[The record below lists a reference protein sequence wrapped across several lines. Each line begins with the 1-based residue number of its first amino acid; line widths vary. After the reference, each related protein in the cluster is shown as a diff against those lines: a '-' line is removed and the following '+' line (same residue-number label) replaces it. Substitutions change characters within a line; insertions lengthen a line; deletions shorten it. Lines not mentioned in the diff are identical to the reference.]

1 MVIGHPRDLLWSL
14 TTGSVGQVRKQFLQ
28 LGSGSRITVIQ
39 TQVPIDSGNSGGPVI
54 DPKGRLIGLMYRQ
67 SIEELSISTR
77 DKAAVKIE
85 LPTSGLDFAIGVNEV
100 QFTLSEFIRKSSQ

>member
-1 MVIGHPRDLLWSL
+1 
-14 TTGSVGQVRKQFLQ
+14 
-28 LGSGSRITVIQ
+28 
-39 TQVPIDSGNSGGPVI
+39 
-54 DPKGRLIGLMYRQ
+54 MYRQ